1 MIFILFILQEK
12 MSKFYA
18 NIMNGE
24 EEVERCPEY
33 FRVDFIGRGFPSF
46 LQNKT
51 FIYRGRGF
59 ERRGE
64 FVIRIMDQF
73 PDAEEKKKLGAPTQ
87 EEKDSPKQVN
97 NILYFLTFFK
107 KEIVKINFTKFTDF
121 TIIFHNSCV
130 HYVCLPFQL
139 IQINQVKP
147 VMDEKPEFQD
157 KTISPQILKYYKLNE
172 VSRFQEDK
180 PYHKGQKDK
189 ENEIKTLWLERKIVR
204 IRDSLPGMLQW
215 SPVVEHEIIQLTP
228 LDNAI
233 ETMEVANN
241 SIRDLIQEFK
251 VKKDAQVNKL
261 SMKIKGIIG
270 KIITI

>member
-1 MIFILFILQEK
+1 

-97 NILYFLTFFK
+97 NIVFL
-107 KEIVKINFTKFTDF
+107 D
-121 TIIFHNSCV
+121 IFQKRNRE
-130 HYVCLPFQL
+130 
-139 IQINQVKP
+139 NQ
-147 VMDEKPEFQD
+147 F
-157 KTISPQILKYYKLNE
+157 
-172 VSRFQEDK
+172 
-180 PYHKGQKDK
+180 
-189 ENEIKTLWLERKIVR
+189 
-204 IRDSLPGMLQW
+204 
-215 SPVVEHEIIQLTP
+215 HEIYRLYNYISQFLCT
-228 LDNAI
+228 LRLFTFSVDSN
-233 ETMEVANN
+233 
-241 SIRDLIQEFK
+241 
-251 VKKDAQVNKL
+251 
-261 SMKIKGIIG
+261 
-270 KIITI
+270 

>member
-107 KEIVKINFTKFTDF
+107 KEIVKMNFTKFTDF
-121 TIIFHNSCV
+121 KI
-130 HYVCLPFQL
+130 Y
-139 IQINQVKP
+139 KY
-147 VMDEKPEFQD
+147 
-157 KTISPQILKYYKLNE
+157 ISQFLC
-172 VSRFQEDK
+172 
-180 PYHKGQKDK
+180 
-189 ENEIKTLWLERKIVR
+189 TLRLFTFSV
-204 IRDSLPGMLQW
+204 DS
-215 SPVVEHEIIQLTP
+215 
-228 LDNAI
+228 N
-233 ETMEVANN
+233 
-241 SIRDLIQEFK
+241 
-251 VKKDAQVNKL
+251 
-261 SMKIKGIIG
+261 
-270 KIITI
+270 

>member
-97 NILYFLTFFK
+97 NIVFLDIFQKKKNRENQFHEIYRLYSLQLYFTILVYITFFYL
-107 KEIVKINFTKFTDF
+107 F
-121 TIIFHNSCV
+121 S
-130 HYVCLPFQL
+130 
-139 IQINQVKP
+139 
-147 VMDEKPEFQD
+147 
-157 KTISPQILKYYKLNE
+157 
-172 VSRFQEDK
+172 
-180 PYHKGQKDK
+180 
-189 ENEIKTLWLERKIVR
+189 
-204 IRDSLPGMLQW
+204 
-215 SPVVEHEIIQLTP
+215 
-228 LDNAI
+228 
-233 ETMEVANN
+233 
-241 SIRDLIQEFK
+241 
-251 VKKDAQVNKL
+251 
-261 SMKIKGIIG
+261 
-270 KIITI
+270 

>member
-1 MIFILFILQEK
+1 MIFILFIFQEK

-97 NILYFLTFFK
+97 NIVFL
-107 KEIVKINFTKFTDF
+107 D
-121 TIIFHNSCV
+121 IFQKRNRE
-130 HYVCLPFQL
+130 
-139 IQINQVKP
+139 NQ
-147 VMDEKPEFQD
+147 F
-157 KTISPQILKYYKLNE
+157 
-172 VSRFQEDK
+172 
-180 PYHKGQKDK
+180 
-189 ENEIKTLWLERKIVR
+189 
-204 IRDSLPGMLQW
+204 
-215 SPVVEHEIIQLTP
+215 HEIYRLHNYISQFLCT
-228 LDNAI
+228 LRLFTFLVDSN
-233 ETMEVANN
+233 
-241 SIRDLIQEFK
+241 
-251 VKKDAQVNKL
+251 
-261 SMKIKGIIG
+261 
-270 KIITI
+270 

>member
-1 MIFILFILQEK
+1 
-12 MSKFYA
+12 
-18 NIMNGE
+18 MNGE

-107 KEIVKINFTKFTDF
+107 NKNRE
-121 TIIFHNSCV
+121 
-130 HYVCLPFQL
+130 
-139 IQINQVKP
+139 NQ
-147 VMDEKPEFQD
+147 F
-157 KTISPQILKYYKLNE
+157 
-172 VSRFQEDK
+172 
-180 PYHKGQKDK
+180 
-189 ENEIKTLWLERKIVR
+189 
-204 IRDSLPGMLQW
+204 
-215 SPVVEHEIIQLTP
+215 HEIYRLYNYISQFLCT
-228 LDNAI
+228 LRLFTFSVDSN
-233 ETMEVANN
+233 
-241 SIRDLIQEFK
+241 
-251 VKKDAQVNKL
+251 
-261 SMKIKGIIG
+261 
-270 KIITI
+270 

>member
-1 MIFILFILQEK
+1 

-97 NILYFLTFFK
+97 NIVFLDIFQK
-107 KEIVKINFTKFTDF
+107 KIVKISFKKFTDF
-121 TIIFHNSCV
+121 TVYN
-130 HYVCLPFQL
+130 Y
-139 IQINQVKP
+139 
-147 VMDEKPEFQD
+147 
-157 KTISPQILKYYKLNE
+157 ISQFLC
-172 VSRFQEDK
+172 
-180 PYHKGQKDK
+180 
-189 ENEIKTLWLERKIVR
+189 TLRLFTFSV
-204 IRDSLPGMLQW
+204 DS
-215 SPVVEHEIIQLTP
+215 
-228 LDNAI
+228 N
-233 ETMEVANN
+233 
-241 SIRDLIQEFK
+241 
-251 VKKDAQVNKL
+251 
-261 SMKIKGIIG
+261 
-270 KIITI
+270 